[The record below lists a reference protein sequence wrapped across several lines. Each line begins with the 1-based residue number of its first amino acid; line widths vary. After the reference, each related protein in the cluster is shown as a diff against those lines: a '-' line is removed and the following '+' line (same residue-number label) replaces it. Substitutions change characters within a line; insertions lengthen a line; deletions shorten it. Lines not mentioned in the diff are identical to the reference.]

1 MAEGKVKDTFLRILL
16 LKAHVLTGCDITSKF
31 GSKSFAVKN
40 NLENF
45 LLHFGN
51 STLGNDSFLEA
62 KSKSCWIIIE
72 MIFHKLRYRLW
83 SSRKKLIAELPL
95 KIQSVEVHMQRCHH
109 VVNLCEKLSYPQEF
123 TLEPINYGWE
133 EINSILCP
141 DKCMASIPEGIFV
154 ACGCIKGGKGRGQC
168 KKKDVDY
175 TDEYRKCNGR
185 CE

>member
-62 KSKSCWIIIE
+62 KSKSC
-72 MIFHKLRYRLW
+72 
-83 SSRKKLIAELPL
+83 
-95 KIQSVEVHMQRCHH
+95 
-109 VVNLCEKLSYPQEF
+109 
-123 TLEPINYGWE
+123 
-133 EINSILCP
+133 
-141 DKCMASIPEGIFV
+141 
-154 ACGCIKGGKGRGQC
+154 
-168 KKKDVDY
+168 
-175 TDEYRKCNGR
+175 
-185 CE
+185 